1 MTAVLVSLAEM
12 QRFLGDVPSSDD
24 TLIQE
29 LLDETEN
36 LFLGECNRRD
46 RPFIATADTVARTE
60 VHDGTGTR
68 ILTLHYPIAAS
79 GLSTDITL
87 GLDTSD
93 PDDTLEYDDVETLV
107 WVAGS
112 RTIERTDGGIW
123 GYRGV
128 PRYVHVTYKAA
139 ADVPESAALGIKRVV
154 AALYR
159 QRGSEDASRE
169 SLSGYSRD
177 VANAMDDPMW
187 KRAIANAW
195 EPRFV

>member
-1 MTAVLVSLAEM
+1 MTAVLVNLAEM

-24 TLIQE
+24 TVIQE
-29 LLDETEN
+29 LLDHVED
-36 LFLGECNRRD
+36 LFLGECNRRH
-46 RPFIATADTVARTE
+46 RPFIASADTTARTE

-87 GLDTSD
+87 GHDTSD

-112 RTIERTDGGIW
+112 RTIERTDGGIF

-154 AALYR
+154 AGLYR
-159 QRGSEDASRE
+159 QRRHEDASRE
-169 SLSGYSRD
+169 SLSGHSID
-177 VANAMDDPMW
+177 FANLMEDPMW
-187 KRAIANAW
+187 RRAIANAW
-195 EPRFV
+195 EPSFV